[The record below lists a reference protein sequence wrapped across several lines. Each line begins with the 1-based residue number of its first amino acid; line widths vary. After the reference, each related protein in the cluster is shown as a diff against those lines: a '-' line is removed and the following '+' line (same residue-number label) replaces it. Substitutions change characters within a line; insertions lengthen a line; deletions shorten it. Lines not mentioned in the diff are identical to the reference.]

1 VVARKEVGNDKRI
14 GGERER
20 QRGSFF
26 VGEPN
31 LACHPVGT
39 ILSKAQ
45 RR

>member
-1 VVARKEVGNDKRI
+1 MKKWGMIKREE
-14 GGERER
+14 ERER

-26 VGEPN
+26 MVEPN